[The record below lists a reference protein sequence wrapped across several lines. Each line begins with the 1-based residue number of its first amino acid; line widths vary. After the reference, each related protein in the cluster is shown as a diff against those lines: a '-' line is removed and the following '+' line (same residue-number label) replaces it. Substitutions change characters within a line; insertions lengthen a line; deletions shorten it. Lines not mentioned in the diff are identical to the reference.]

1 MDNHAAIVNTI
12 LEAAR
17 TDDNFGVDT
26 LGRRTFTPLPAVDLD
41 AKKVELAKRMSVAMA
56 EIGAGGQG
64 DLTNIIIKKIAD
76 EIVKPVY
83 EGFARK
89 MCKVNTQLIGTPGLS
104 IRFPKKGRTI
114 AARVEELGEVLI
126 GQGKLDGV
134 DAATYLIASRA
145 VWGYAAIEARLIDH
159 IADEIVDCRSALQE
173 FEVAQVVAAL
183 ATSSNNFA
191 AATGGT
197 LAWVDIVTGRANIKG
212 RRYRA
217 DMLGVHPDQ
226 LADLLNDDKMA
237 DIDMIA
243 RMEVTGDAMYVVPK
257 IGLTIIES
265 ANFTTA
271 TAYMWS
277 SRKAVK
283 MALKTPV
290 NVIKYDGGPVGVLE
304 KGVIAWEMMDVKLVQ
319 DDASVQITGA

>member
-1 MDNHAAIVNTI
+1 MDRPNAIVATI
-12 LEAAR
+12 LESAR
-17 TDDNFGVDT
+17 TEDHFGVNA
-26 LGRRTFTPLPAVDLD
+26 LGERTFTPLPADRLD
-41 AKKVELAKRMSVAMA
+41 EKKDELAKKLTLALA
-56 EIGAGGQG
+56 EIGAGGQE
-64 DLTNIIIKKIAD
+64 DLSAIIVKQIAD

-134 DAATYLIASRA
+134 DAETYLIASRA

-173 FEVAQVVAAL
+173 FEVAQVVSAL
-183 ATSSNNFA
+183 SGASNSFNS
-191 AATGGT
+191 ATGGT
-197 LAWVDIVTGRANIKG
+197 LAWIDLVTGRANIKG
-212 RRYRA
+212 RRFRC

-226 LADLLNDDKMA
+226 LADLLNDSKMA

-243 RMEVTGDAMYVVPK
+243 RMEITGDAMYVVPK

-290 NVIKYDGGPVGVLE
+290 NVLKYDGGPVGVLE
-304 KGVIAWEMMDVKLVQ
+304 KGVIAWEMMDVKLVE
-319 DDASVQITGA
+319 DSASVKITSC